1 MRVHRLAFPEEERE
15 AVATLAGSM
24 LDAASQ
30 PEALSLVAEHDG
42 ELVGAIAF
50 SSLLFTPDDNW
61 RGYILS
67 PLGVLPQYHGQ
78 GVGGRLI
85 TAGMDQLKQNG
96 VNVVL
101 VYGDPAYYGRFG
113 FSADAAGDYLPPHEL
128 EMPFG
133 WQAAVLQGRRPHG
146 DAVQTACVGLLR
158 DPGYW

>member
-1 MRVHRLAFPEEERE
+1 MQVHRLAFPEEERE

-24 LDAASQ
+24 LDAVSQ
-30 PEALSLVAEHDG
+30 PQALTLVAEHDE

-50 SSLLFTPDDNW
+50 SPLRFTPDEGW

-67 PLGVLPQYHGQ
+67 PLGVLPRSHGQ
-78 GVGGRLI
+78 GVGGQLI
-85 TAGMDQLKQNG
+85 KAGLQQLQQNG

-113 FSADAAGDYLPPHEL
+113 FSADAARDYLPPHEL

-133 WQAAVLQGRRPHG
+133 WQAALLQGRRG
-146 DAVQTACVGLLR
+146 QGGALQCACEGLLG